1 MSRLMLVDDEPNI
14 LSSLRRS
21 LHAMPVEIFGGPL
34 AVETF
39 NTPTAALARAAEQAF
54 DLVIS
59 DYRMPEMDGV
69 TFLEQL
75 RTRQPDIA
83 RIILSGFADLAALI
97 EAINRAEIFRFVAK
111 PWSDIDLQ
119 LAIVQALKHRNL
131 IIENARLAD
140 QVRVQQ
146 GHLTRA
152 ALALKEL
159 EAAYP
164 GITVV
169 KRGADGGIE
178 LDADDLAGLGDDPQ
192 G

>member
-14 LSSLRRS
+14 LSSLRRT
-21 LHAMPVEIFGGPL
+21 LHSMPTETFGGPL
-34 AVETF
+34 TVETF
-39 NTPTAALARAAEQAF
+39 NSPIDALARASEQAF

-59 DYRMPEMDGV
+59 DYRMPEIDGV
-69 TFLEQL
+69 TFLERL
-75 RTRQPDIA
+75 RAIQPDIA

-97 EAINRAEIFRFVAK
+97 EAINRAQIFRFVSK

-119 LAIVQALKHRNL
+119 LAISQALNHRNL
-131 IIENARLAD
+131 VLENARLAD

-178 LDADDLAGLGDDPQ
+178 LDADDLAGLGDDPPN
-192 G
+192 